1 MEDLYSDFFHST
13 RTLAHNVV
21 CASCGVIGHDP
32 SLYHTFRTDD
42 VSLRALT
49 VPQDTYVPFDFLTGY
64 ADLDNNRIMV
74 EKLGVSLNG
83 DVHICDSC
91 HRSIMAN
98 RRPTEA
104 LSNYRWIGEQPEELS
119 DLTWIEE
126 LLIARAHLVGR
137 VIRLEERKATSYF
150 ALKGHT
156 ILLPQDTTRLLDLL
170 PMPLSSLPDIVR
182 VVWAGKTSPDRNL
195 LCTHFTVRTAKVY
208 TALQWL
214 CQHHEDYRHV
224 TIDEERI
231 SAWNATEIATELL
244 ESVSTVA
251 DPSLE
256 DASHSGFA
264 TEDPDTEE
272 IDGDIPHTVSGFIDV
287 NNVTRSPD
295 VSTLYR
301 AAQLRDHAHSAH
313 RQDVTINVVTGTTIL
328 NEYYVPSYFT
338 SAFPTLFPY
347 GTGKHLDNRRSKE
360 LSLALW
366 IKLLLRHASRY
377 SKIIP
382 IMCAKC

>member
-1 MEDLYSDFFHST
+1 MRDLYSDFVHST
-13 RTLAHNVV
+13 HSVAQNVV
-21 CASCGVIGHDP
+21 CASCGVIGHDR
-32 SLYHTFRTDD
+32 SLYHTLRTDD
-42 VSLRALT
+42 LSLHALS
-49 VPQDTYVPFDFLTGY
+49 VPQDAYVPFDFSTGY

-74 EKLGVSLNG
+74 EKLGVSING
-83 DVHICDSC
+83 DVQVCDSC
-91 HRSIMAN
+91 HRSILAN

-104 LSNYRWIGEQPEELS
+104 LSNYRWIGDQPDELS

-170 PMPLSSLPDIVR
+170 PMPLSSLPDVIR
-182 VVWAGKTSPDRNL
+182 VVWAGKTPPDQNL
-195 LCTHFTVRTAKVY
+195 LRSHFTVRTAKVY
-208 TALQWL
+208 TALQRL

-231 SAWNATEIATELL
+231 AAWNSTEIATELF
-244 ESVSTVA
+244 ESISTVA
-251 DPSLE
+251 HPSVE
-256 DASHSGFA
+256 DASRSGFA

-295 VSTLYR
+295 ASTLYR
-301 AAQLRDHAHSAH
+301 AAQLTQHVHSAH
-313 RQDVTINVVTGTTIL
+313 RQNLTINVVTGNTIL
-328 NEYYVPSYFT
+328 NEHYVPSYFT

-347 GTGKHLDNRRSKE
+347 GMGKHIDNRRPKE

-377 SKIIP
+377 GNITP
-382 IMCAKC
+382 IMDVEC